1 MALPTSTVTK
11 KTVNYS
17 DFRSDLLH
25 PAYGDLV
32 VIQNEDAIIRSIKNI
47 LLTDFYE
54 RPFRPR
60 FGADLKALLFENIS
74 AVTELQIKNAITN
87 AIQNYEPRAT
97 LEQVYVVAAPDQNA
111 YNVTIVFS
119 VINKID
125 PIIFTV
131 ILNRVR

>member
-1 MALPTSTVTK
+1 MAPSSTVTK
-11 KTVNYS
+11 KSINFS

-25 PAYGDLV
+25 PSYGDLV
-32 VIQNEDAIIRSIKNI
+32 TITNEDAIIRSIKNI

-54 RPFRPR
+54 RPFKPN
-60 FGADLKALLFENIS
+60 FGANLKALLFENIS
-74 AVTELQIKNAITN
+74 QTTELEIKNSITN
-87 AIQNYEPRAT
+87 AIQNYEPRAF
-97 LEQVYVVAAPDQNA
+97 LEQVYVVAAPDANA

-125 PIIFTV
+125 PIVFTV

>member
-1 MALPTSTVTK
+1 MALPTTTVTK
-11 KTVNYS
+11 KAVNYS
-17 DFRSDLLH
+17 DFRADLLH

-47 LLTDFYE
+47 LLTDNYE

-60 FGADLKALLFENIS
+60 FGANLKALLFENIS
-74 AVTELQIKNAITN
+74 SVSELQIKNAITN
-87 AIQNYEPRAT
+87 AIQNYEPRAN
-97 LEQVYVVAAPDQNA
+97 LETVYVVASPDQNA

>member
-1 MALPTSTVTK
+1 MALPTTTVTK
-11 KTVNYS
+11 KAVNYS

-47 LLTDFYE
+47 LLTDYYE

-60 FGADLKALLFENIS
+60 FGANLKALLFENIS
-74 AVTELQIKNAITN
+74 SVTELQIKNAITN
-87 AIQNYEPRAT
+87 AIQNYEPRAN
-97 LEQVYVVAAPDQNA
+97 LETVYVVASPDQNA

>member
-1 MALPTSTVTK
+1 MAQTSTVTK
-11 KTVNYS
+11 KAINYS

-25 PAYGDLV
+25 PSYGDLV
-32 VIQNEDAIIRSIKNI
+32 AITNEDSIIRSIKNI
-47 LLTDFYE
+47 LLTDYYE

-60 FGADLKALLFENIS
+60 FGANLKAQLFENIS
-74 AVTELQIKNAITN
+74 QVTELEIKNAITN
-87 AIQNYEPRAT
+87 AIQNHEPRAF
-97 LEQVYVVAAPDQNA
+97 LEQVYVSAAPDSNA

-125 PIIFTV
+125 PIVFTV